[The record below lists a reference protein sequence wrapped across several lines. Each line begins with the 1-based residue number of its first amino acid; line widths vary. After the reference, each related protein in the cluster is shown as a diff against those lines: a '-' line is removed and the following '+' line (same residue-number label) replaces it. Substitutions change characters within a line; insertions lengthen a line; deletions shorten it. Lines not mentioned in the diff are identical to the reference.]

1 MVKRNIARQAQGSL
15 NSDASGISRFI
26 YIVFELLSI
35 DCCHPKANRLK
46 RWATSPNTRG
56 GAFRLYIS
64 HMWKACHVLGADSSR
79 YTDLGQTVLSTPVI
93 NRTPPTICSHS
104 ETRLKLPIP
113 HEPFPNY
120 RFFASLLFTC
130 LWLILKGLNRNRQ
143 NWGGF
148 DIADSSR
155 FSPRVGHCR
164 FRLYPKIC
172 PVVPKTGNVRQ
183 GMRLVRPAYAR
194 THR

>member
-56 GAFRLYIS
+56 GISLIYITYVES
-64 HMWKACHVLGADSSR
+64 LSR
-79 YTDLGQTVLSTPVI
+79 SRGRFFSVYRFGPDGIEHARDKSDA
-93 NRTPPTICSHS
+93 PPTICSHS